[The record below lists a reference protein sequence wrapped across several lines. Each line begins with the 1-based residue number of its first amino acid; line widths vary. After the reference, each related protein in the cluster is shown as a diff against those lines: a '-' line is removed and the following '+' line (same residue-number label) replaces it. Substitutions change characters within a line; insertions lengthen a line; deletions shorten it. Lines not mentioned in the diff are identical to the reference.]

1 MAVDAGWVDD
11 YAAAAT
17 MDLLVSYFLLSLL
30 LLLLLLLLPLALEI
44 SEFFDQFQICF
55 RGQ

>member
-11 YAAAAT
+11 DAAAAT
-17 MDLLVSYFLLSLL
+17 MDQLLVSCFLSS

-55 RGQ
+55 SGQ